1 MALQENYLFYN
12 ISYLFT
18 SVQVYPY
25 FLKLNYSIPFF
36 LLFSVNVMANGNFKF
51 FIFFI
56 FKGINGH
63 EYIGSSIHIINEGT

>member
-36 LLFSVNVMANGNFKF
+36 
-51 FIFFI
+51 FII
-56 FKGINGH
+56 LSKCYG
-63 EYIGSSIHIINEGT
+63 